1 VVNDSVLIEVPYKA
15 ENVKGPKDKPSAAVQ
30 IKKVLEGYY
39 QKKKTTPSQQPVARP
54 APAVPMG
61 QRKGG

>member
-1 VVNDSVLIEVPYKA
+1 MLIEVPYKA
-15 ENVKGPKDKPSAAVQ
+15 ENVKGPKDKQNALVQ

-39 QKKKTTPSQQPVARP
+39 QKKKATPSQPLVVKP

>member
-15 ENVKGPKDKPSAAVQ
+15 ENVKGPKDKQNAVVQ

-39 QKKKTTPSQQPVARP
+39 QKKKITPSQQPVVRP
-54 APAVPMG
+54 APVVPMG

>member
-1 VVNDSVLIEVPYKA
+1 MVNDSVLIEAPYKA
-15 ENVKGPKDKPSAAVQ
+15 ENVKGPKDKQGAVVQ

-39 QKKKTTPSQQPVARP
+39 QKKKTIPSQQPVVRP
-54 APAVPMG
+54 APAVPVG